1 MKCLLYS
8 SNISAPELKT
18 NKKEFVIK
26 PFVHV
31 FVEVRRDSIVEKGM
45 FPQHGPLIVWHHRE
59 PVMGSQRLKVR
70 HLRHLVCQLWK
81 NQRENQSK
89 M

>member
-1 MKCLLYS
+1 M
-8 SNISAPELKT
+8 SAPELKT
-18 NKKEFVIK
+18 NKKEFAIK

-31 FVEVRRDSIVEKGM
+31 FVEVRRDSIVDEGM
-45 FPQHGPLIVWHHRE
+45 FPQHGPLIVWHHGE
-59 PVMGSQRLKVR
+59 PGHLAQSFEVR

-81 NQRENQSK
+81 NQTENQSK